1 MKESGNRSS
10 KKRFRMRHF
19 ATLVVEASGV
29 ETLFPETIFSE
40 TLRLKRFFYPPI
52 TRFLLY

>member
-1 MKESGNRSS
+1 M
-10 KKRFRMRHF
+10 KRFN
-19 ATLVVEASGV
+19 TLVVEASGV
-29 ETLFPETIFSE
+29 ETLFLETIFLE